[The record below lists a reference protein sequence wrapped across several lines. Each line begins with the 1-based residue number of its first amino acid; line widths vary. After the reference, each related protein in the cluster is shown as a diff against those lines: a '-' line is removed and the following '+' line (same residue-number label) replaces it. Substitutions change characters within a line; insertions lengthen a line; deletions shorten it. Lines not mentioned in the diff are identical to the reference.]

1 MRSDTLKVPGATL
14 YYEVRGN
21 GPVLLLLP
29 GSGGDAA
36 VFDPIADTLAA
47 QFTVVTLD
55 PRGYSRSTLDSA
67 EEVDRPA
74 AVQREDAY
82 RSTEPIVPPSAAQ
95 RDHRSTEPVGQL
107 IAAQRE
113 DAYRLLETLT
123 PAGEDAYVFGGSGG
137 AVIALDLLAHH
148 PERLRLVIAHEPPCF
163 AILPDA
169 AEQQAFIDEVYT
181 LFRTAGVAAAG
192 ARFLEGIGGTMK
204 AMPNPAD
211 LPPRTDEMIQRL
223 YANAAR
229 MLAHELRPITAYLPD
244 EPTLATRAD
253 RLVIAAGEQTRGHLP
268 HRPAATLADHLNL
281 PLTEFPGGHSG
292 FTEAP
297 TEFAAQLLDL
307 LLTARAH

>member
-14 YYEVRGN
+14 YYEVRGD

-47 QFTVVTLD
+47 HFTVVTLD

-67 EEVDRPA
+67 EPVDQQV
-74 AVQREDAY
+74 AVQRD
-82 RSTEPIVPPSAAQ
+82 
-95 RDHRSTEPVGQL
+95 
-107 IAAQRE
+107 

-137 AVIALDLLAHH
+137 AVVALDLLTHH
-148 PERLRLVIAHEPPCF
+148 PERLRLVVAHEPPCF

-169 AEQQAFIDEVYT
+169 AEQKAFIDEVYT
-181 LFRTAGVAAAG
+181 LFRTAGIAAAG

-204 AMPNPAD
+204 PMPNPAD
-211 LPPRTDEMIQRL
+211 LPPRAAEMIQRL
-223 YANAAR
+223 HVNAAL
-229 MLAHELRPITAYLPD
+229 MMTHELRPITSYLPD
-244 EPTLATRAD
+244 EPTLAAHAD
-253 RLVIAAGEQTRGHLP
+253 RLIVAAGKETRGHLP
-268 HRPAATLADHLNL
+268 HRPAATLAQRLSL

-292 FTEAP
+292 FTEEPA
-297 TEFAAQLLDL
+297 EFATRLLDL
-307 LLTARAH
+307 LLAARAH